1 MRYLE
6 TSMINNTYQD
16 HLLDSKAPRG
26 RSVAEIVVQLYAKS
40 LKALLQKDAQSE
52 IVFLG
57 QGSGISRQQMTHLQ
71 EFRNKQ
77 LLHQKP
83 WLLRGQ
89 FGTSAEENF
98 ADRLSYHLMA
108 LKKNRIYGVL
118 RITPYA
124 FNFHRYTNF
133 SPEALKGKEKY
144 VEFDKFVSLN
154 TDQKLNQ
161 RIVNMAAAFSV
172 LELDSRGVVAMTNSQ
187 KKNKYLKLG
196 MKDSG
201 VEAKIEGQNYSLV
214 HSSFKSLFQ
223 SHLQN
228 LVVR

>member
-1 MRYLE
+1 M
-6 TSMINNTYQD
+6 MNNTYQD
-16 HLLDSKAPRG
+16 HLLDSKASPG
-26 RSVAEIVVQLYAKS
+26 HSVADIVVQLYAKS
-40 LKALLQKDAQSE
+40 LKALHRKDAQSE
-52 IVFLG
+52 IVYLG
-57 QGSGISRQQMTHLQ
+57 KGSEISRQQMIHLQ

-77 LLHQKP
+77 LLHQRP
-83 WLLRGQ
+83 WLLSGE
-89 FGTSAEENF
+89 FGSSAEENF

-108 LKKNRIYGVL
+108 LRRNRVYGVL
-118 RITPYA
+118 RITPFP
-124 FNFHRYTNF
+124 FNFHRYTNL

-144 VEFDKFVSLN
+144 VEFDKFISLN
-154 TDQKLNQ
+154 TDQKLNE

-201 VEAKIEGQNYSLV
+201 VEVEIKEQSYSLMS
-214 HSSFKSLFQ
+214 SSFRSLIQ

-228 LVVR
+228 LVVG